1 MFRLKKF
8 MAGGLVASFLPL
20 FFCGGCAMAN
30 HEEDKAQSF
39 KWVQVG
45 SNERGCAMFTKQANS
60 PAVAVDAAIWYRDA
74 DGNFVLDAN
83 SCVSVTK
90 GVSSDEK

>member
-8 MAGGLVASFLPL
+8 VGGGLVASFLPL

-30 HEEDKAQSF
+30 HEEDKAQGF

-45 SNERGCAMFTKQANS
+45 SNERGCAMFTKQATS
-60 PAVAVDAAIWYRDA
+60 PDMVVDAAIWYHDA
-74 DGNFVLDAN
+74 NGNFVLDAN
-83 SCVSVTK
+83 SCVPVHK
-90 GVSSDEK
+90 GVLNNEK